1 MEMDS
6 IIEQYVCKP
15 SKVAVVGASRNRDRP
30 VYEVMEYLKEQD
42 FDMYPVNPS
51 SAGETIHDLL
61 CYGSLQEVPETVDI
75 VALFIAPKHQEA
87 VLDDLRGLSYK
98 PVVWMQPGA
107 ENDEAEKKL
116 KEEGYEVVK
125 GACLMMTHQ
134 VYCAGEE

>member
-1 MEMDS
+1 MEMDN
-6 IIEQYVCKP
+6 IIEDYVCKP
-15 SKVAVVGASRNRDRP
+15 SKIAVVGASRNRDRP

-61 CYGSLQEVPETVDI
+61 CYDTLREVPETVDI
-75 VALFIAPKHQEA
+75 VALFVAPKHQET
-87 VLDDLRGLSYK
+87 VLEDLRGLPYK

-107 ENDEAEKKL
+107 ENDEAEKNL
-116 KEEGYEVVK
+116 KERGYEVVK

-134 VYCAGEE
+134 VYCSGEG

>member
-6 IIEQYVCKP
+6 IIEDYVCKP
-15 SKVAVVGASRNRDRP
+15 SKIAVVGASRNRDRP

-42 FDMYPVNPS
+42 FDLYPVNPS

-61 CYGSLQEVPETVDI
+61 CYESLQEVPETVDI
-75 VALFIAPKHQEA
+75 VALFLSPKHQES
-87 VLDDLRGLSYK
+87 VMDDLRGLSYK

-107 ENDEAEKKL
+107 ENDEAEKTL
-116 KEEGYEVVK
+116 KQEGYEVVK

-134 VYCAGEE
+134 VYCAGE

>member
-6 IIEQYVCKP
+6 IIENYVCKP
-15 SKVAVVGASRNRDRP
+15 SKIAVVGASRNRDRP
-30 VYEVMEYLKEQD
+30 VYEVMEYLKEQE
-42 FDMYPVNPS
+42 FDLYPVNPS
-51 SAGETIHDLL
+51 SEGETIHDLL
-61 CYGSLQEVPETVDI
+61 CYGSLQRVPETVDI
-75 VALFIAPKHQEA
+75 VALFLAPKHQEA

-107 ENDEAEKKL
+107 ENDEAEKTL
-116 KEEGYEVVK
+116 KQEGYEVVK

>member
-6 IIEQYVCKP
+6 VIEEYVCKP

-30 VYEVMEYLKEQD
+30 VHDVMEYLKQQD

-51 SAGETIHDLL
+51 CTEETILDLP
-61 CYGSLQEVPETVDI
+61 CYGTLKEVPEKVDI
-75 VALFIAPKHQEA
+75 VALFLSPKHQDA
-87 VLDDLRGLSYK
+87 VLADLEGLSYK

-107 ENDEAEKKL
+107 ENDEAEQLL
-116 KEEGYEVVK
+116 KGKGYEVVK

-134 VYCAGEE
+134 VYCAGGE